1 VAIWLEAKNY
11 IIHYKWENPGE
22 ILEAFLKQYY
32 RDKEFIPPDIIL
44 SDVINDTQLISAWLT
59 GKTGKKI
66 SISVPARGDKKKL
79 VNMAMINAKTILL
92 KRQKI
97 DHSATLD
104 ETKFVLKLKRRPHT

>member
-1 VAIWLEAKNY
+1 MLLVAAVGYMVGSKNY

-66 SISVPARGDKKKL
+66 SISVPARGDKKKTCQYGHDKCEKYSP
-79 VNMAMINAKTILL
+79 KT
-92 KRQKI
+92 
-97 DHSATLD
+97 A
-104 ETKFVLKLKRRPHT
+104 EN